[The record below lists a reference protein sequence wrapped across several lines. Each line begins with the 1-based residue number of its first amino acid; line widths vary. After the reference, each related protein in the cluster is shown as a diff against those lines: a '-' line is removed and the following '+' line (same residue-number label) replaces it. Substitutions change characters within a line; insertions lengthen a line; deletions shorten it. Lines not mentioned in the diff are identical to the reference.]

1 MPGAYGYPASC
12 ENVIS
17 VGATDIAGARAYYST
32 FNNMVDIAAPG
43 GTTGTDLNGDGVG
56 DGVPLLQM
64 INSIQAWQ
72 GRQWHLLMWLRWQ
85 FCMQLHLI

>member
-1 MPGAYGYPASC
+1 M

-17 VGATDIAGARAYYST
+17 VGATDIAGAQRLLLST

-56 DGVPLLQM
+56 DGV
-64 INSIQAWQ
+64 QA
-72 GRQWHLLMWLRWQ
+72 
-85 FCMQLHLI
+85 FCKR